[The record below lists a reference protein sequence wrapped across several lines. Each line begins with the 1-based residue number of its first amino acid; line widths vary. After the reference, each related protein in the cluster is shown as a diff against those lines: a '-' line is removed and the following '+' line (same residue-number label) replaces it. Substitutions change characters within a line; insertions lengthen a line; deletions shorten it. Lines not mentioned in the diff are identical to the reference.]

1 MKPVKCWAAY
11 RNDHLLY
18 ESMRGTRGEV
28 YRYIVVLFGIN
39 KVCTMKSLGIKIH
52 KVAITKVR

>member
-11 RNDHLLY
+11 RYDHLLY

-39 KVCTMKSLGIKIH
+39 KVCTMKSLGIEIC
-52 KVAITKVR
+52 KVTVTMGR